1 MSVPFLHRA
10 SVALSIA
17 GILVSAYL
25 TYAHVDERALAC
37 GIGDCA
43 TVQASAYS
51 TVAGIPVA
59 VLGLVAYA
67 ALGVMAVARLI
78 RPSLGSWIEIP
89 FWGGTLAGTI
99 YSGYLTYVELFIL
112 DAICQWCVISAV
124 VMTALLASETALVIK
139 GDSRA

>member
-1 MSVPFLHRA
+1 MSVPFLHCT

-17 GILVSAYL
+17 GILVSGYL

-78 RPSLGSWIEIP
+78 RPSLGSSIEIP

-99 YSGYLTYVELFIL
+99 YSGYLTHVELFIL
-112 DAICQWCVISAV
+112 DAICQWCVVSAV
-124 VMTALLASETALVIK
+124 IMTALLASETALVIK